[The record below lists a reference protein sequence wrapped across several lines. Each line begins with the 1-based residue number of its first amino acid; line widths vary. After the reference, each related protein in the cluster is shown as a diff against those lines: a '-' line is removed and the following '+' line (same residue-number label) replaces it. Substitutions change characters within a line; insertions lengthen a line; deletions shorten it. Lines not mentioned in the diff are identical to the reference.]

1 MSISQSWWRYLCRRK
16 GHDWFWFPGL
26 GRQEFVPSSKI
37 CMRCGKLQPLVPW
50 GECLVGS
57 DGHRDPLI
65 ARHGLAAHYALDPD
79 DPLRLIVVPYG
90 RCPRPV

>member
-1 MSISQSWWRYLCRRK
+1 MSIFQAWCRYLCRKK

-37 CMRCGKLQPLVPW
+37 CMRCGKMQPLVPW
-50 GECLVGS
+50 GDCMGIGDVPRYS
-57 DGHRDPLI
+57 RC
-65 ARHGLAAHYALDPD
+65 AQHGLAAHYALDPD